1 MIVEEFMII
10 FTLGA
15 TFGAFVEL
23 LLISIINL
31 FEGSML

>member
-1 MIVEEFMII
+1 MSVEEFII
-10 FTLGA
+10 VFALGA

-31 FEGSML
+31 FEGSKL